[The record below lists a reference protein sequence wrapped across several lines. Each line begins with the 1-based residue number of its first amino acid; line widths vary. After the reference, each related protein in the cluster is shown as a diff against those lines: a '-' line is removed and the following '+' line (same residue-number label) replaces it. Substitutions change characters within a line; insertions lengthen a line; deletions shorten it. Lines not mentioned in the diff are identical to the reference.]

1 MGNLSVSSRRCK
13 RMKIDRIGLTQQVS
27 QVLKV
32 SIATLLD
39 AREIRLPKKN
49 QSIYKK

>member
-13 RMKIDRIGLTQQVS
+13 RMKTDRIGLTQQVS

-32 SIATLLD
+32 NVATLLD
-39 AREIRLPKKN
+39 ARESSLPKKN
-49 QSIYKK
+49 QAKNKK